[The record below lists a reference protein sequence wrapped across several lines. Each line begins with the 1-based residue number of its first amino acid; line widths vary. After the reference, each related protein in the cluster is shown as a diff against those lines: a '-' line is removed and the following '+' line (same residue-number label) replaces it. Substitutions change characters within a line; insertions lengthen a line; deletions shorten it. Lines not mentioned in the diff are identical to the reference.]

1 MTPTLTIKHAKAKGT
16 GAMVSFELHPAHDT
30 EIGFVKITFAAQATA
45 RTYENGKRTDETFDT
60 ENGASVNLSINEVA
74 KLLEVFRGYREKV
87 DDGNG
92 IFIRT
97 DNANAVLTFEHRLEP
112 VPGYLLAISQKTLDG
127 ELNRMGVLFSMTE
140 AIVLSEALA
149 SSMVYL
155 AFGVP
160 AMAI

>member
-1 MTPTLTIKHAKAKGT
+1 M
-16 GAMVSFELHPAHDT
+16 
-30 EIGFVKITFAAQATA
+30 
-45 RTYENGKRTDETFDT
+45 
-60 ENGASVNLSINEVA
+60 
-74 KLLEVFRGYREKV
+74 
-87 DDGNG
+87 
-92 IFIRT
+92 
-97 DNANAVLTFEHRLEP
+97 
-112 VPGYLLAISQKTLDG
+112 PGYLLAISQKTLDG